1 MKFQVEMIVTIDKD
15 HPYIDSLGD
24 QRNALISLIEDML
37 YDDDYIELEDI
48 VVKEDK

>member
-1 MKFQVEMIVTIDKD
+1 MKFQVEMTITIDKD

-24 QRNALISLIEDML
+24 QKNAVLTLIEDML
-37 YDDDYIELEDI
+37 YDDDYIELDEI